1 MGSTTRQGSRRS
13 GIDAS
18 DDADVLAVQ
27 IRARIIGG
35 EFAPNQRL
43 VEADL
48 AAGLGASR
56 TAVRGALLMLANE
69 GLVERS
75 RYRGARVRAVSVDEA
90 VEITE
95 VRMVV
100 ESLCARRAAAAAT
113 STDREA
119 LRTLGRRLREAV
131 QTGDLWGY
139 SVANQELHAKVVDIS
154 GQSAAAAELERLRA
168 QSVRHEFRLALVPG
182 RVQVS
187 LPEHEMV
194 IDAICAGDEDAAEA
208 SMRAHM
214 ASVVDALKTGW
225 ATKARPSTESG
236 GWHD

>member
-1 MGSTTRQGSRRS
+1 ME
-13 GIDAS
+13 AF
-18 DDADVLAVQ
+18 DDADVLATQ

-48 AAGLGASR
+48 ADGLGASR
-56 TAVRGALLMLANE
+56 AAVRDALLMLTNE

-75 RYRGARVRAVSVDEA
+75 RYRGARVRAVSVEEA

-100 ESLCARRAAAAAT
+100 EALCARRAAGVADSA
-113 STDREA
+113 DREA
-119 LRTLGRRLREAV
+119 LRALGRRLREAV
-131 QTGDLWGY
+131 QTGDLRGY
-139 SVANQELHAKVVDIS
+139 SVVNQELHATIVEIS
-154 GQSAAAAELERLRA
+154 GHSAAAAELDRLRA

-194 IDAICAGDEDAAEA
+194 IDAICAGDENAAEA

-225 ATKARPSTESG
+225 ATSAWQSRESG

>member
-1 MGSTTRQGSRRS
+1 ME
-13 GIDAS
+13 AS
-18 DDADVLAVQ
+18 DDADVLATQ

-48 AAGLGASR
+48 ADGLGASR
-56 TAVRGALLMLANE
+56 AAVRDALLMLTNE

-75 RYRGARVRAVSVDEA
+75 RYRGARVRAVSVEEA

-100 ESLCARRAAAAAT
+100 EALCARRAAAVADSA
-113 STDREA
+113 DREA
-119 LRTLGRRLREAV
+119 LRALGRRLREAV
-131 QTGDLWGY
+131 QTGDLRGY
-139 SVANQELHAKVVDIS
+139 SIANQELHAKVVEIS
-154 GQSAAAAELERLRA
+154 DQSAAAAELDRLRA

-208 SMRAHM
+208 AMRAHM

-225 ATKARPSTESG
+225 ATSAWQSRESG